1 MSRPLPA
8 SPGNK
13 LLARLPPD
21 YYRSLL
27 PRLQPVPLK
36 FRQVLY
42 EPRSPIDHA
51 YFPTRGVVSAIILME
66 DGGAIEVATVGNE
79 GMVGLPVFLGAVTSF
94 NQVIVQVAGEA
105 LRIKGK
111 ALEGEA
117 SQAGPLRRLLL
128 SYQSAFLAQVL
139 QGLACNGLHTIQ
151 QRCCRWLLMTQ
162 DRVGA
167 DVFPLTHEFLAIMLG
182 VRRASVSEVLE
193 PLQDEGLIRSQRGKI
208 TVLDREGLEAA
219 CCECYR
225 TINDEFGRLLG

>member
-1 MSRPLPA
+1 
-8 SPGNK
+8 
-13 LLARLPPD
+13 
-21 YYRSLL
+21 
-27 PRLQPVPLK
+27 LK

-51 YFPTRGVVSAIILME
+51 YVPARGVVSAIILME

-79 GMVGLPVFLGAVTSF
+79 GMVGLPVFLGGVTSF

-208 TVLDREGLEAA
+208 TVRDREGLEAA